1 MSTQPQETTAKKV
14 GKKVYFWVAILY
26 LLFMTDFL
34 CRVGINA
41 IFPTIQADLNLT
53 DQQVGYM
60 GSVVLLAMG
69 ICALPISFQKEN
81 GHRHVRALEREYCF
95 IRLCFGIPAHAC
107 RTPWR
112 RRWER
117 RLCTYRHI
125 HGHVLVP

>member
-1 MSTQPQETTAKKV
+1 MSTQPQETSAKKV

-69 ICALPISFQKEN
+69 ICALPISFIADKWSKKKMVT
-81 GHRHVRALEREYCF
+81 R
-95 IRLCFGIPAHAC
+95 
-107 RTPWR
+107 
-112 RRWER
+112 
-117 RLCTYRHI
+117 
-125 HGHVLVP
+125 